1 MYPLKA
7 YAILRKRKKDIRNQR
22 DQNIFIGQL
31 KYKLII
37 VISEVKIVVC
47 ITEAKNQKKNELNS

>member
-7 YAILRKRKKDIRNQR
+7 YAILRKRKKDISNQR

-31 KYKLII
+31 KYNLII

-47 ITEAKNQKKNELNS
+47 ITEAKNKKKKRIK